1 MPKIQI
7 EWDDDKA
14 ERNIQRHEGVTF
26 DEAATCFD
34 DEFAFIYPDEI
45 HSDDEARDILIG
57 YSNRNRLL
65 LVVFTERREVVRLI
79 SARRAEP
86 KERKLYEQTKRF

>member
-1 MPKIQI
+1 MPKMRI

-14 ERNIQRHEGVTF
+14 QRNIKRHGVTF
-26 DEAATCFD
+26 EEAATCFD
-34 DEFAFIYPDEI
+34 DEFAFIYPDEV

-57 YSNRNRLL
+57 YSSRNRLL
-65 LVVFTERREVVRLI
+65 LVVFTERGETVHII

-86 KERKLYEQTKRF
+86 KERKLYEETKRF

>member
-1 MPKIQI
+1 MPKLRI

-14 ERNIQRHEGVTF
+14 ERNVKRHGVTF

-34 DEFAFIYPDEI
+34 DEFAFIYPDEL
-45 HSDDEARDILIG
+45 HSDDEVRDILIG

-65 LVVFTERREVVRLI
+65 LVVFTERGDVARLI

-86 KERKLYEQTKRF
+86 KERKQYEQTKRF